1 MDHYLLNALKT
12 VTENLDQGDN
22 ELATRLLLDLFTE
35 ADRYPELFNEAV
47 QLRARYNKLEQNG
60 LPESELHKLAQDLKE
75 LVQQLERK
83 LNPETLP
90 LPADPLQ
97 RPGLLLPVLEAEN
110 ITHRFAKGGFFL
122 GPLTLKLYPGQIT
135 GVVGENGNGK
145 TTLLRIIAGELARA
159 GGKLAF
165 PNIADMRQVEQLNW
179 ALLKQHIAYIPQR
192 VPKWYGLLKQNLHLE
207 ATAHGIK
214 GDENKE
220 RVDYIIHRLGLTKYA
235 NARWSEISSGYKLRF
250 ELARALLWRP
260 NLLVLDEPLANLDIK
275 AQQLLL
281 QDLKLLVQTR
291 RYPLSILLTS
301 QQLYELEQVTD
312 QLVFLE
318 QGKPRFVGST
328 AQLAQHWQEQAF
340 EVAGD
345 FTRAQLYDALKDF
358 ADVRVEDSGQY
369 FTVYC
374 SEQLKQSVFMEQ
386 VGQLGDLSYFR
397 NISKS
402 SRRLFG

>member
-1 MDHYLLNALKT
+1 
-12 VTENLDQGDN
+12 
-22 ELATRLLLDLFTE
+22 
-35 ADRYPELFNEAV
+35 
-47 QLRARYNKLEQNG
+47 
-60 LPESELHKLAQDLKE
+60 
-75 LVQQLERK
+75 
-83 LNPETLP
+83 
-90 LPADPLQ
+90 
-97 RPGLLLPVLEAEN
+97 
-110 ITHRFAKGGFFL
+110 
-122 GPLTLKLYPGQIT
+122 
-135 GVVGENGNGK
+135 
-145 TTLLRIIAGELARA
+145 
-159 GGKLAF
+159 
-165 PNIADMRQVEQLNW
+165 
-179 ALLKQHIAYIPQR
+179 
-192 VPKWYGLLKQNLHLE
+192 LLKQNLHLE

-340 EVAGD
+340 EVAGN

-358 ADVRVEDSGQY
+358 GDIRVEDSGQY

-374 SEQLKQSVFMEQ
+374 SEQLKQAELMQQISA
-386 VGQLGDLSYFR
+386 LGDLSYFR
-397 NISKS
+397 DISKS